1 MRDSLLRNL
10 RGQGRANALA
20 AGAVL
25 LTVLGLCLFSAL
37 TAPVDAIAETV
48 SQNFAIYVPLACLL
62 WSMGTSLPFYAVTG
76 PYYLSM
82 GSTRRGIFVV
92 QQLFKV
98 AFCGAGALF
107 MFLCLQLSG
116 NAPQGLGG
124 TALLAFGS
132 LLLMDS
138 FGELEGLLAYRYGKW
153 GMILY
158 SVAIFL
164 LCLFGGGLV
173 GFFAA
178 SGESAGTAAKLLR
191 WLTGL
196 PQVGIAGLA
205 VAAAALLS
213 ALTWVFFRRT
223 AVKS

>member
-107 MFLCLQLSG
+107 MFLCLQL
-116 NAPQGLGG
+116 
-124 TALLAFGS
+124 
-132 LLLMDS
+132 
-138 FGELEGLLAYRYGKW
+138 
-153 GMILY
+153 
-158 SVAIFL
+158 
-164 LCLFGGGLV
+164 
-173 GFFAA
+173 
-178 SGESAGTAAKLLR
+178 
-191 WLTGL
+191 
-196 PQVGIAGLA
+196 
-205 VAAAALLS
+205 
-213 ALTWVFFRRT
+213 
-223 AVKS
+223 